1 MILCLRHYT
10 LLWWFGMNRQILAIT
25 TCRVSTPEQLENN
38 SLNRQAVAV
47 IEAAKALGAIIP
59 DDGQWSG
66 SVSSKSGTNVKR
78 KDLKEMLDYC
88 KKHPLV
94 KYLLVHEVD
103 RFMRSVDE
111 LFYFEVLFREEVGV
125 KVWYASQPE
134 LNTNDHN
141 TKLLK
146 AFEAFKGEGSN
157 VERQSKS
164 IGGQTAALK
173 AGRYTFSPKPGYRK
187 GYERGIQE
195 IHSVRGPILKETLLK
210 IVDKQLTPTQALIE
224 FNKTEF
230 FANGKANY
238 KMDKF
243 RKIVTD
249 PFYAGILVMDKQVK
263 VRNEN
268 GLHEPLISKEQHLE
282 LVRIMNDKKKT
293 QSGPR
298 KNGNP
303 KYPMSNDVTCDLC
316 IGKRYCRFVGFDHGN
331 GKNRKLIYEKY
342 RCRECARYLSR
353 QQMHEQVEQLFK
365 DNAMTLQGKI
375 ELLKA
380 LDIVWKQSEGQAEQT
395 ITRINHKIESI
406 TLSINQQVEAA
417 TNPDNAV
424 IKADILSAITS
435 KKNEISSL
443 EEELTQLRNGRNDD
457 KEQFL
462 KFAFSFIDDIGSNY
476 FSVTKESRKKC
487 KQLVFPAGFFV
498 NADEKVYTPEISIL
512 YRLAGNKKDLSET
525 EKSFLVRDKR
535 L

>member
-1 MILCLRHYT
+1 MT
-10 LLWWFGMNRQILAIT
+10 KQILAIT
-25 TCRVSTPEQLENN
+25 TCRVSTPEQEENN
-38 SLNRQAVAV
+38 SLDTQGKAVLN
-47 IEAAKALGAIIP
+47 AAETLGAVIP

-88 KKHPLV
+88 KKHPQV

-134 LNTNDHN
+134 LNTDDYK

-173 AGRYTFSPKPGYRK
+173 EGRYTFSPKPGYRK

-195 IHSVRGPILKETLLK
+195 VHPIRGPLLKETLLK
-210 IVDKQLTPTQALIE
+210 IASKQLTPTHALIE

-230 FANGKANY
+230 FANGKAKY

-249 PFYAGILVMDKQVK
+249 PFYAGIVEIDKQVK

-268 GLHEPLISKEQHLE
+268 GLHEPLITKDQHYE
-282 LVRIMNDKKKT
+282 LIRIMSDKKKT

-316 IGKRYCRFVGFDHGN
+316 VGKRYCRFVGYDHGN
-331 GKNRKLIYEKY
+331 GKNPNLVYEKY

-353 QQMHEQVEQLFK
+353 QQMHEQVERLFK
-365 DNAMTLQGKI
+365 DNPMTLQGKI

-380 LDIVWKQSEGQAEQT
+380 LDLVWKQNEGQAEQT

-406 TLSINQQVEAA
+406 TLSISQQVEAA

-424 IKADILSAITS
+424 IKADILNAIAS
-435 KKNEISSL
+435 KKAEISSL
-443 EEELTQLRNGRNDD
+443 EEELAQLRNGNDDD

-462 KFAFSFIDDIGSNY
+462 KFAFGFIDDIGCNY
-476 FSVTKESRKKC
+476 FAVTKESRKKC

-498 NADEKVYTPEISIL
+498 NEDEKVYTPEISIL
-512 YRLAGNKKDLSET
+512 YRLAGNKKDLSEI
-525 EKSFLVRDKR
+525 EKSFLVRMRR